1 MRHLVPRHLTPL
13 VLGIALFSAACST
26 DSVLPVAPTAEAVPI
41 ESHSPL
47 FAKAGTRT
55 ESLLACPT
63 TAAASATAVIDSRG
77 GTLSVAGHGLY
88 VPPGAVKK
96 STRFTMIVPASSVL
110 EVDISADG
118 KRNYKFKSPVQV
130 RLSYA
135 RCPSVPADLVG
146 WWIEGGAKG
155 NRGTMP
161 SVNDPSTQSVWIT
174 TDHLSGYAIAYR
186 GGRGGG
192 EDDQEPR

>member
-1 MRHLVPRHLTPL
+1 MRRHVSRPLTPL
-13 VLGIALFSAACST
+13 VVGLALFSAACST
-26 DSVLPVAPTAEAVPI
+26 DSVLPVAPTAEAVPLAADT
-41 ESHSPL
+41 PL
-47 FAKAGTRT
+47 FAKAGA
-55 ESLLACPT
+55 SLDGLLACPT
-63 TAAASATAVIDSRG
+63 TTSAAGEAVIDASG
-77 GTLSVAGHGLY
+77 GTLMVAGHGLY

-96 STRFTMIVPASSVL
+96 PTRFTLSVPASSVL
-110 EVDISADG
+110 EVDISAEG
-118 KRNYKFKSPVQV
+118 KREYRFKSPVMV

-155 NRGTMP
+155 KRGEMP
-161 SVNDPSTQSVWIT
+161 SVDDRSTQSLWIT

-192 EDDQEPR
+192 EDENDQH